1 MCDYSYKIPEN
12 FDKRVIQFLQQKKGA
27 EVANAF
33 SRVEYEYTDE
43 GLAYYAGLKGDNWN
57 KHALDFVFEG
67 SSDDIEALKLNESA
81 LKDSIKKSLKSDES
95 GLLVRNIYF
104 FDCDDN
110 TESDLP
116 KTNEERLNADIEM
129 ANSVYRDLVRVGE
142 KLCLNRMY
150 DGSVSEDSINDYVRD
165 QLEAMGYKEIKDQTR
180 HGISLSGKDAGEVDI
195 LLEKDSK
202 EIAIYEGLRLTSV
215 NSKTIREHVDKSIV
229 NYNAL
234 GTATFVVAYVNSGD
248 FQDFWTRFKEYVM
261 KYEFPLSVKSGIEEL
276 PYPNAAIRAIQM
288 VLSRDAYDFPVYFI
302 AINIRKKR

>member
-1 MCDYSYKIPEN
+1 MYEYSYKIPEN
-12 FDKRVIQFLQQKKGA
+12 FDKRVLQFLKQKKCTD
-27 EVANAF
+27 VANAF
-33 SRVEYEYTDE
+33 SRIKHEYTDE

-57 KHALDFVFEG
+57 KHALDFVLEG
-67 SSDDIEALKLNESA
+67 SSDDIEVLESNKDA
-81 LKDSIKKSLKSDES
+81 LKDSISKALKSDES

-129 ANSVYRDLVRVGE
+129 ANSVCRDIVRVGE

-215 NSKTIREHVDKSIV
+215 DSKTIREHIDKSIV

-234 GTATFVVAYVNSGD
+234 GTATFIVAYVNSGD
-248 FQDFWTRFKEYVM
+248 FQGFWTRFKEYVM
-261 KYEFPLSVKSGIEEL
+261 KYEFPLPVKSGIDE
-276 PYPNAAIRAIQM
+276 PIYPNAAIRTIRM

-302 AINIRKKR
+302 AINIRKK